1 MSFVNNI
8 VAKIDSFYLK
18 IYNNNSTIRDNELA
32 LYNKVKNDTN
42 LFKEI
47 IYTGTVKLD
56 KNYQFALFKPI
67 DGQTLDEI
75 SYDDKQ
81 AETIAQS
88 VYDFINCT
96 SKINCTGF
104 GDINEKFEGVYTTFN
119 EYIFEFQHKT
129 SSTLYLNPYTR
140 KYTALAYNL
149 LVKYSDKFDV
159 EEPYIIPVDLNFKN
173 IMITNDFCV
182 KIVDPGALVAGPL
195 EMSYGEFCAHS
206 YGTKVY
212 GKFEKLISKSVDKQL
227 IRIYAIFMLLNIL
240 AFIVRN
246 NIMDARLAKPFGNN
260 KTFLELID
268 EHLRFLGGDI
278 NVW

>member
-1 MSFVNNI
+1 M
-8 VAKIDSFYLK
+8 
-18 IYNNNSTIRDNELA
+18 
-32 LYNKVKNDTN
+32 
-42 LFKEI
+42 
-47 IYTGTVKLD
+47 
-56 KNYQFALFKPI
+56 
-67 DGQTLDEI
+67 
-75 SYDDKQ
+75 
-81 AETIAQS
+81 
-88 VYDFINCT
+88 
-96 SKINCTGF
+96 
-104 GDINEKFEGVYTTFN
+104 
-119 EYIFEFQHKT
+119 
-129 SSTLYLNPYTR
+129 
-140 KYTALAYNL
+140 AYNL

-159 EEPYIIPVDLNFKN
+159 EKPYIIPVDLNFKN

-246 NIMDARLAKPFGNN
+246 NIMDARLAKPFGND

-268 EHLRFLGGDI
+268 EHLRFFGGDI
-278 NVW
+278 SVW